1 MAKRP
6 VGKIPPPAGTASPA
20 RTPAAD
26 RPPAAPARLK
36 DVADHA
42 GVHISTASRALDP
55 LKERRISPDVAAK
68 VKASAQ
74 ALGYQGNVIAA
85 SLRRRRSH
93 TVGVVVPDL
102 TNPMFPP
109 MFRGIEDR
117 LQQIG
122 YSALLTN
129 SDFNLERE
137 WQLLDMF
144 IKRQVD
150 GLILATAR
158 LDDPIVKAALERGM
172 AIVLMNR
179 STGGMTVPAILA
191 DETAGIQEA
200 FDHLHGLGHRRI
212 AHIAGPQD
220 VSTGKTRHD
229 AFAAAARRHGLEA
242 GPRQVVI
249 AGQFSEEAGRRAALH
264 LLQSGLAPSAIVAAN
279 DALAL
284 GVYEALRELGLDCP
298 GDVSVT
304 GFNDMPFVDKL
315 KPALTSV
322 RIPQYRMGYE
332 AADELIARLDDPARP
347 VASRVLPP
355 KLIIRGST
363 GPVRQSA

>member
-1 MAKRP
+1 MVKSPSGKKPPTARQQAGDRSRP
-6 VGKIPPPAGTASPA
+6 LPAHL
-20 RTPAAD
+20 R
-26 RPPAAPARLK
+26 
-36 DVADHA
+36 DVAAHA

-55 LKERRISPDVAAK
+55 QKEKRISADVAAK
-68 VKASAQ
+68 VKASAL

-93 TVGVVVPDL
+93 TVGVIVPDL

-144 IKRQVD
+144 VKRQVD

-158 LDDPIVKAALERGM
+158 LDDPIVAAALERGM
-172 AIVLMNR
+172 TVVLMNR
-179 STGGMTVPAILA
+179 TTDAATVPAILA
-191 DETAGIQEA
+191 DEAAGIA
-200 FDHLHGLGHRRI
+200 DAVAHLHGLGHRRI

-220 VSTGKTRHD
+220 VSTGRTRRE
-229 AFAAAARRHGLEA
+229 AFIAAAARHGLEA
-242 GPRQVVI
+242 GPKHVVVASKFTEA
-249 AGQFSEEAGRRAALH
+249 AGHRAALR
-264 LLQSGLAPSAIVAAN
+264 LLRSGLAPTAIVAAN

-284 GVYEALRELGLDCP
+284 GVYDALNELGLACP
-298 GDVSVT
+298 ADVSVT
-304 GFNDMPFVDKL
+304 GFNDMPFVDRL

-332 AADELIARLDDPARP
+332 AADELASRLDDGARP
-347 VASRVLPP
+347 AARRVLPP
-355 KLIIRGST
+355 ELIVRDST
-363 GPVRQSA
+363 GPVRQSD

>member
-1 MAKRP
+1 MVKSPSGKKPPSARQQADARSRP
-6 VGKIPPPAGTASPA
+6 AS
-20 RTPAAD
+20 
-26 RPPAAPARLK
+26 ARLR
-36 DVADHA
+36 DVAEHA

-55 LKERRISPDVAAK
+55 LKEKRISADVAAK
-68 VKASAQ
+68 VKASAR

-93 TVGVVVPDL
+93 TVGVIVPDL

-144 IKRQVD
+144 VKRQVD

-158 LDDPIVKAALERGM
+158 LDDPIVAAARERGM
-172 AIVLMNR
+172 TVVLMNR
-179 STGGMTVPAILA
+179 ATAGATVPAILA
-191 DETAGIQEA
+191 DEAAGIGEA
-200 FDHLHGLGHRRI
+200 FSHLHALGHRHI

-220 VSTGKTRHD
+220 VSTGRARKE
-229 AFAAAARRHGLEA
+229 AFVAAAKRHGLEA
-242 GPRQVVI
+242 GPRHVVVASQFNEA
-249 AGQFSEEAGRRAALH
+249 AGHRAALH
-264 LLQSGLAPSAIVAAN
+264 LLQSGLAPTAIVAAN

-284 GVYEALRELGLDCP
+284 GVYDALSELNLACP
-298 GDVSVT
+298 TDVSVT
-304 GFNDMPFVDKL
+304 GFNDMPFVDRL

-332 AADELIARLDDPARP
+332 AADELAARFDDDTRP
-347 VASRVLPP
+347 VAHRVLPP
-355 KLIIRGST
+355 KLIIRDST